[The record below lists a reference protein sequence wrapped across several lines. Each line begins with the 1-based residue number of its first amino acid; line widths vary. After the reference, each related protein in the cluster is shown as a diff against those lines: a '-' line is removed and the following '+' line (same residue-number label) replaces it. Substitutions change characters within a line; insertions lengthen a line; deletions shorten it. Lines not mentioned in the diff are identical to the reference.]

1 MRWFF
6 LLLFSSLVCMA
17 AEPLSLSQALE
28 RVRQNNLELSIASLD
43 EEISRLEHTIAEG
56 QSWGTLDL
64 TQTALRSNDAL
75 SVFGFK
81 LQSREATFG
90 DFGFGAL
97 PYPLDSSVVSIQ
109 PNDLNYPKT
118 QNHFQTALEYTI
130 PLYTGGK
137 IEAHQK
143 IAHALKVLKTLNKE
157 ELVLQ
162 KQFEVKKTFH
172 TLSLLHYHRAQLL
185 IIASN
190 VSKMEQMTQGMLEEG
205 YAKNVDLLEV
215 QARKSDVERLI
226 HQSDANQ
233 KLLFHFLSFLLQA
246 PIESIVWVDE
256 DVAFAGQS
264 EEKLLESNV
273 AIQKALKG
281 VDISKIQIDLAQSAF
296 LPQVGAFASYGSSD
310 DTFLNDFTDK
320 QSYTLGLQMRWNILR
335 GGVDKNTLEK
345 SRVEHLKAQ
354 LQLRLAQEGTL
365 LQWRKL
371 KTQIDNDS
379 FEIESL
385 KKELALAEAIY
396 ENYAGRYREKLVS
409 IHEVLLKQSDEIGKR
424 LKLRELQNR
433 RNEKIFEL
441 ETLISKDIP

>member
-1 MRWFF
+1 M
-6 LLLFSSLVCMA
+6 
-17 AEPLSLSQALE
+17 P
-28 RVRQNNLELSIASLD
+28 
-43 EEISRLEHTIAEG
+43 T
-56 QSWGTLDL
+56 
-64 TQTALRSNDAL
+64 
-75 SVFGFK
+75 
-81 LQSREATFG
+81 
-90 DFGFGAL
+90 
-97 PYPLDSSVVSIQ
+97 
-109 PNDLNYPKT
+109 DLNEPKSR
-118 QNHFQTALEYTI
+118 NHFQTALEYTI

-157 ELVLQ
+157 ELLLQ
-162 KQFEVKKTFH
+162 KQFEVKKTFY
-172 TLSLLHYHRAQLL
+172 TLSLLQYHKAQLL

-273 AIQKALKG
+273 AIQKAFKG
-281 VDISKIQIDLAQSAF
+281 VDISKMQIDLAQSAF
-296 LPQVGAFASYGSSD
+296 LPQIGAFASYGSSD

>member
-90 DFGFGAL
+90 DFGFSQF
-97 PYPLDSSVVSIQ
+97 DTSN
-109 PNDLNYPKT
+109 PNVLHVMPSDLNEPKSR
-118 QNHFQTALEYTI
+118 NHFQTALEYTI

-143 IAHALKVLKTLNKE
+143 IAHALRVLKTLSKE

-172 TLSLLHYHRAQLL
+172 TLSLLHYHKAQLL

-190 VSKMEQMTQGMLEEG
+190 VSKIEQMTQGMLEEG
-205 YAKNVDLLEV
+205 YAKGVDLLEV
-215 QARKSDVERLI
+215 QARKSDVERLL
-226 HQSDANQ
+226 HQSEANQ
-233 KLLFHFLSFLLQA
+233 KRLL
-246 PIESIVWVDE
+246 
-256 DVAFAGQS
+256 
-264 EEKLLESNV
+264 
-273 AIQKALKG
+273 
-281 VDISKIQIDLAQSAF
+281 
-296 LPQVGAFASYGSSD
+296 
-310 DTFLNDFTDK
+310 
-320 QSYTLGLQMRWNILR
+320 
-335 GGVDKNTLEK
+335 
-345 SRVEHLKAQ
+345 
-354 LQLRLAQEGTL
+354 
-365 LQWRKL
+365 
-371 KTQIDNDS
+371 
-379 FEIESL
+379 
-385 KKELALAEAIY
+385 
-396 ENYAGRYREKLVS
+396 
-409 IHEVLLKQSDEIGKR
+409 
-424 LKLRELQNR
+424 
-433 RNEKIFEL
+433 
-441 ETLISKDIP
+441 

>member
-1 MRWFF
+1 
-6 LLLFSSLVCMA
+6 
-17 AEPLSLSQALE
+17 
-28 RVRQNNLELSIASLD
+28 
-43 EEISRLEHTIAEG
+43 
-56 QSWGTLDL
+56 
-64 TQTALRSNDAL
+64 
-75 SVFGFK
+75 
-81 LQSREATFG
+81 
-90 DFGFGAL
+90 
-97 PYPLDSSVVSIQ
+97 
-109 PNDLNYPKT
+109 
-118 QNHFQTALEYTI
+118 
-130 PLYTGGK
+130 
-137 IEAHQK
+137 
-143 IAHALKVLKTLNKE
+143 
-157 ELVLQ
+157 
-162 KQFEVKKTFH
+162 
-172 TLSLLHYHRAQLL
+172 
-185 IIASN
+185 
-190 VSKMEQMTQGMLEEG
+190 
-205 YAKNVDLLEV
+205 
-215 QARKSDVERLI
+215 
-226 HQSDANQ
+226 
-233 KLLFHFLSFLLQA
+233 
-246 PIESIVWVDE
+246 VDE

>member
-6 LLLFSSLVCMA
+6 PLLFSSLVCMA

-90 DFGFGAL
+90 DFGFSQF
-97 PYPLDSSVVSIQ
+97 DSSN
-109 PNDLNYPKT
+109 PNVLHVMPSDLNEPKSR
-118 QNHFQTALEYTI
+118 NHFQTALEYTI

-137 IEAHQK
+137 LQAHAK
-143 IAHALKVLKTLNKE
+143 IAHALKVIKTLSKE
-157 ELVLQ
+157 ELLRQ
-162 KQFEVKKTFH
+162 KEFEVKKTFY
-172 TLSLLHYHRAQLL
+172 TLSLLHYHKAQLL

-190 VSKMEQMTQGMLEEG
+190 VSKMEQMTQGMLAEG

-233 KLLFHFLSFLLQA
+233 KLLFHFLSFLLQS

-256 DVAFAGQS
+256 DVAFDGQS
-264 EEKLLESNV
+264 EEKIFENNV

-281 VDISKIQIDLAQSAF
+281 VDISKMQIDLAQSAF
-296 LPQVGAFASYGSSD
+296 LPQIGAFASYGSSD
-310 DTFLNDFTDK
+310 DTFLNDFEEK
-320 QSYTLGLQMRWNILR
+320 QSYTVGLQMRWNILR

-345 SRVEHLKAQ
+345 SRIEHLKAQ

-379 FEIESL
+379 FEIGSL